1 MLEVRRLCLRLCGLA
16 LFTAC
21 GDSTTQPVA
30 VATVEVT
37 AGTPG
42 VVIGHTVQLTAVVKD
57 ATGHELTG
65 RVVTW
70 TSSAPAFAPVSQGGM
85 ASGMALADGVVIT
98 ATSEG
103 KSGSVTLAVVPDVS
117 GEWTFTEQFSGD
129 DFLGRSVTCS
139 DTGAYR
145 FSQDGPNISGTMTQ
159 VGTCLGSLHSFD
171 NALLSNTT
179 VTDGHLTA
187 THISF
192 TALDCTR
199 EATLAVSPAPKL
211 TGQMSCGGW
220 TGTWEATLGGAPVT
234 SVEVRWDVQT
244 LVGGVVQLVAVP
256 RDAAGHPL
264 GRPVTWSSD
273 NIAVATVSDNG
284 LVSTLTA
291 GSAHITATSE
301 GKTGSATVTA
311 DLVSFASVSAGWY
324 DSCALTTTGA
334 AYCWGWG
341 GNGQLGTGFRAA
353 VRAPLASAEAPR
365 AVAGGHTFAMVAA
378 GYGRACG
385 VTTDG
390 EAYCWGDNTSG
401 QLGDGSNAS
410 SLAPVLVAGGQ
421 PFTRVTL
428 GAYHACGVT
437 TSNAVYCWGRNGEGQ
452 LGDGSGTGS
461 SSPVLVAGDLSFQSV
476 RAGSYHTCGVTTDN
490 AAYCWGWDDY
500 GQVGD
505 GTYTHAV
512 LSPVVVSSDSSFG
525 SVAAG
530 YNHSC
535 AMSLAGA
542 AFCWG
547 SGDLIG
553 DGTGNSQAAPVPV
566 AGGLTFATTGA
577 ALSAGQE
584 NTCVLTPAGAAQCW
598 GHNDVGQ
605 LGDGSLTD
613 RLTPVGVSGGLT
625 FASVSVGL
633 YHSCGVTTDAVAYC
647 WGIGA
652 DGQLGSTP
660 AQSCMVDGTAYPC
673 STAPLRVSGTVQ
685 VGPTVARVPGID
697 AQARAAPSPPTLRRV
712 MFGPGVRGP
721 APKVLTKKR

>member
-30 VATVEVT
+30 VATVVVR
-37 AGTPG
+37 AASFG

-70 TSSAPAFAPVSQGGM
+70 TSSAPGFAPVSQSGM
-85 ASGMALADGVVIT
+85 ASGMAPADGVVIT

-103 KSGSVTLAVVPDVS
+103 KSGSVTLAVVPDLS
-117 GEWTFTEQFSGD
+117 GEWTFTEQFSGY
-129 DFLGRSVTCS
+129 DFLDRSVTCS
-139 DTGAYR
+139 DTGAYL
-145 FSQDGPNISGTMTQ
+145 FSQDGPSISGTMTQ

-171 NALLSNTT
+171 NASLSDAT

-187 THISF
+187 THIGF

-199 EATLAVSPAPKL
+199 DATVAVSPAPKL

-264 GRPVTWSSD
+264 GRPVTWSSG
-273 NIAVATVSDNG
+273 NIAVASVSENG

-291 GSAHITATSE
+291 GEAQITARSE

-341 GNGQLGTGFRAA
+341 GNGQLGTGFRASS
-353 VRAPLASAEAPR
+353 RAPLASSQAPR
-365 AVAGGHTFAMVAA
+365 AVVGGYTFTMIAT
-378 GYGRACG
+378 GYGRSCG
-385 VTTDG
+385 VTTSGD
-390 EAYCWGDNTSG
+390 AYCWGDNSAG
-401 QLGDGSNAS
+401 QLGDGSSTS
-410 SLAPVLVAGGQ
+410 SLVPVRVTGDQRYA
-421 PFTRVTL
+421 RVTL
-428 GAYHACGVT
+428 GGYHTCGLTVD
-437 TSNAVYCWGRNGEGQ
+437 NAVYCWGANYNGQ
-452 LGDGSGTGS
+452 LGDGSGVS
-461 SSPVLVAGDLSFQSV
+461 SLSPVLASGNLSFQSV

-490 AAYCWGWDDY
+490 AAYCWGWGDY

-505 GTYTHAV
+505 GTYTYLV
-512 LSPVVVSSDSSFG
+512 LSPVAVSSDSRFG
-525 SVAAG
+525 VVAAG

-547 SGDLIG
+547 SGDMIG
-553 DGTGNSQAAPVPV
+553 DGTGNGQAAPVPV

-605 LGDGSLTD
+605 LGDGSLTA
-613 RLTPVGVSGGLT
+613 RLTPVGVSGGLA

-633 YHSCGVTTDAVAYC
+633 FHSCGVTTDAVAYC
-647 WGIGA
+647 WGIDA
-652 DGQLGSTP
+652 DGQLGAATT
-660 AQSCMVDGTAYPC
+660 QSCPVSDTSYPC
-673 STAPLRVSGTVQ
+673 ATAPLRVSGTVQ
-685 VGPTVARVPGID
+685 VGPTVARVPGVD
-697 AQARAAPSPPTLRRV
+697 AQGRAAPGPSTLRRV

-721 APKVLTKKR
+721 APRVPRLR